1 MGKWILG
8 VLAALY
14 AAGFIGLLAVPE
26 NFYAQTG
33 IAWFKPNPEES
44 IARAYVEDVRR
55 RNFASAE
62 AAFDPQ
68 YATDAMPA
76 QFAKLASFFPAT
88 SPVSI
93 KLVGCHTYY
102 GSDAT
107 RYDLTYEYEFPR
119 QWVFADIM
127 LQRMN
132 GKLNIERIHVAPMS
146 MSFERANAFSFAG
159 KSDEQSSFLMVMLFN
174 AAFIFVTGFVCLAT
188 PIPKWKWA
196 WLIFVLCGLVTFR
209 LNWTTGAWDWQLLSF
224 VLFGAAATKAP
235 YGPVM
240 LQIGLPI
247 GAATFWM
254 RRDTWLE
261 QAHASAPAA
270 TADKF
275 E

>member
-44 IARAYVEDVRR
+44 IARAYVEDVRH

-62 AAFDPQ
+62 AAVDPQ

-76 QFAKLASFFPAT
+76 QFAKLASFFPAE

-102 GSDAT
+102 GPGAT
-107 RYDLTYEYEFPR
+107 RYDLAYEYEFPHK
-119 QWVFADIM
+119 WVFAEII
-127 LQRMN
+127 LRRMN
-132 GKLNIERIHVAPMS
+132 GKLQIYGFHVAPMLT
-146 MSFERANAFSFAG
+146 SFEHANAFSFAG
-159 KSDEQSSFLMVMLFN
+159 KSDERIFFLMAMLFN

-188 PIPKWKWA
+188 PIPRWKWT
-196 WLIFVLCGLVTFR
+196 WVIFVLCGLVTFR
-209 LNWTTGAWDWQLLSF
+209 LNWTTGAWN
-224 VLFGAAATKAP
+224 
-235 YGPVM
+235 
-240 LQIGLPI
+240 
-247 GAATFWM
+247 
-254 RRDTWLE
+254 
-261 QAHASAPAA
+261 
-270 TADKF
+270 
-275 E
+275 